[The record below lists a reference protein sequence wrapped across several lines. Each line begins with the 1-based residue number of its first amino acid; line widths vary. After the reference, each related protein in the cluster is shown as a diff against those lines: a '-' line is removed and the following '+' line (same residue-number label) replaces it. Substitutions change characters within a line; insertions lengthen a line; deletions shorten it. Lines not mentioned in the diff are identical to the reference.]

1 MKILLL
7 VVLIII
13 FPCIASS
20 VKSGIFTVGG
30 FYACENDLLL
40 LEADRYVEDDDQEAL
55 SKMYEINDCIISDP
69 GTQVFL
75 VQGSSLDCTEGD
87 LGDCSYVL
95 FHPIEI
101 RVKGTRKTWW
111 TYRKY
116 LKRTTIQEK

>member
-20 VKSGIFTVGG
+20 VKSGIFTVEG

-40 LEADRYVEDDDQEAL
+40 LEADRYFEDDDQEAL
-55 SKMYEINDCIISDP
+55 NKMYEINDCIISDP

-101 RVKGTRKTWW
+101 RVKGSRKTWW
-111 TYRKY
+111 TYRNF
-116 LKRTTIQEK
+116 LKRSSIKED

>member
-1 MKILLL
+1 M
-7 VVLIII
+7 
-13 FPCIASS
+13 FPSIASAA
-20 VKSGIFTVGG
+20 KSGIVTTEG

-40 LEADRYVEDDDQEAL
+40 LEADRYGEDGDQEAL
-55 SKMYEINDCIISDP
+55 NKMYEINDCIITDP

-75 VQGSSLDCTEGD
+75 VQGSALDCTEGD

-111 TYRKY
+111 TYRKF
-116 LKRTTIQEK
+116 LKRTTIEEK